1 METTLIYSVPFGCSF
16 AAIAALEWSGLPYRL
31 ARVEARD
38 PASKQHPAFLAI
50 NPLSQTPALL
60 THAGA
65 PLLESMAILL
75 HLAARAPHKGLGFAQ
90 GTPAY
95 DRLNSVL
102 SFLHTT
108 FHAAF
113 MPAFQA
119 SRAAPDDARAAIW
132 REMATEKV
140 NKSLAH
146 LERLLAGRAWLA
158 SETAPSIA
166 DAYLAATARWAE
178 PLIIRTWHACWPRW
192 NKTPASALPTPSKTA
207 CRPPARAASW
217 ATWHSTN
224 WHCQPANRRST
235 TAAGAPLLL

>member
-16 AAIAALEWSGLPYRL
+16 AAIAALEWSGLPYQL

-50 NPLSQTPALL
+50 NPLGQTPALL

-75 HLAARAPHKGLGFAQ
+75 HIAARAPASGLGFAQ
-90 GTPAY
+90 GTPQY

-119 SRAAPDDARAAIW
+119 SRAAPEDARAAVW
-132 REMATEKV
+132 REMAVEKV
-140 NKSLAH
+140 SKSLAH
-146 LERLLAGRAWLA
+146 LERLLAGRSWLA
-158 SETAPSIA
+158 SDTTPTIA

-178 PLIIRTWHACWPRW
+178 PLQLASLAHYPHVARLLATLEQDPGIRFAHAIEAGL
-192 NKTPASALPTPSKTA
+192 PATSQGGFLGHVALDQLALP
-207 CRPPARAASW
+207 
-217 ATWHSTN
+217 
-224 WHCQPANRRST
+224 
-235 TAAGAPLLL
+235 AG

>member
-16 AAIAALEWSGLPYRL
+16 AAIAALEWSGLPFQL

-50 NPLSQTPALL
+50 NPLGQTPALL

-75 HLAARAPHKGLGFAQ
+75 HIAARAPSSGLGFAQ
-90 GTPAY
+90 GTPDY

-119 SRAAPDDARAAIW
+119 ARAAEGDARAAVW
-132 REMATEKV
+132 REMAVEKV

-146 LERLLAGRAWLA
+146 LERQLEGRRWLA
-158 SETAPSIA
+158 SDAVPTIA

-178 PLIIRTWHACWPRW
+178 PLQLAQLSDYPQVARVLARLEDDPGVRFAHAIEEGL
-192 NKTPASALPTPSKTA
+192 PATSKGGFLGHVPLDQLALP
-207 CRPPARAASW
+207 
-217 ATWHSTN
+217 
-224 WHCQPANRRST
+224 
-235 TAAGAPLLL
+235 AG

>member
-38 PASKQHPAFLAI
+38 PASKQHAAFLAI
-50 NPLSQTPALL
+50 NPLGQTPALL

-75 HLAARAPHKGLGFAQ
+75 HLAARAPDSGLGFAQ
-90 GTPAY
+90 GTPEY

-119 SRAAPDDARAAIW
+119 SRATAGDARAAVW
-132 REMATEKV
+132 REMAVEKV

-146 LERLLAGRAWLA
+146 LERLLAGRRWLA
-158 SETAPSIA
+158 SKATPSVA

-178 PLIIRTWHACWPRW
+178 PLQLASLADYPNVARLLATLEQDLGIRFAHAIEAGL
-192 NKTPASALPTPSKTA
+192 PATVRGGFLGHVALAQLALP
-207 CRPPARAASW
+207 
-217 ATWHSTN
+217 
-224 WHCQPANRRST
+224 
-235 TAAGAPLLL
+235 AG

>member
-16 AAIAALEWSGLPYRL
+16 AAIAALEWSGLPFQL

-50 NPLSQTPALL
+50 NPLGQTPALL
-60 THAGA
+60 THTGA

-75 HLAARAPHKGLGFAQ
+75 HLAARAPASGLGFAQ

-95 DRLNSVL
+95 DRLNSAL

-119 SRAAPDDARAAIW
+119 SRAAEGDARAAVW
-132 REMATEKV
+132 REMAVDKV
-140 NKSLAH
+140 SKSLAH

-158 SETAPSIA
+158 SDAAPTIA

-178 PLIIRTWHACWPRW
+178 PLQLARLSDYPQVARVLAALEQDPGIRFAHAIEAGL
-192 NKTPASALPTPSKTA
+192 PAVSQGGFRGHVALDQLAS
-207 CRPPARAASW
+207 PA
-217 ATWHSTN
+217 
-224 WHCQPANRRST
+224 
-235 TAAGAPLLL
+235 G

>member
-16 AAIAALEWSGLPYRL
+16 AAIAALEWSGLPYQL

-50 NPLSQTPALL
+50 NPLGQTPALL

-75 HLAARAPHKGLGFAQ
+75 HIAARAPNSGLGFAQ
-90 GTPAY
+90 GTPQY

-119 SRAAPDDARAAIW
+119 SRAPETDARAAVW
-132 REMATEKV
+132 REMAVEKV

-158 SETAPSIA
+158 SDTGPTIA

-178 PLIIRTWHACWPRW
+178 PLQLARLADYPDTARVLAALEQDPGIRFAHAIEAGL
-192 NKTPASALPTPSKTA
+192 PAASQGGFLGHVALDQLALP
-207 CRPPARAASW
+207 
-217 ATWHSTN
+217 
-224 WHCQPANRRST
+224 
-235 TAAGAPLLL
+235 AG

>member
-16 AAIAALEWSGLPYRL
+16 AAIAVLEWSGLPFRL

-38 PASKQHPAFLAI
+38 LASKQHPAFLAI
-50 NPLSQTPALL
+50 NPLGQTPALL
-60 THAGA
+60 TQAGA

-75 HLAARAPHKGLGFAQ
+75 HLAARAPHKGLGFPQ

-95 DRLNSVL
+95 DRQNSVL

-119 SRAAPDDARAAIW
+119 ARAPDGDARAAVW
-132 REMATEKV
+132 REMAVEKV

-146 LERLLAGRAWLA
+146 LERLLTGRAWLA
-158 SETAPSIA
+158 SDTAPGIA

-178 PLIIRTWHACWPRW
+178 PLQLARLADYPKVARLLAGLEQDAGIRFAHAIE
-192 NKTPASALPTPSKTA
+192 NGLP
-207 CRPPARAASW
+207 AASQGGFRGHV
-217 ATWHSTN
+217 ALD
-224 WHCQPANRRST
+224 QLAAPA
-235 TAAGAPLLL
+235 G

>member
-38 PASKQHPAFLAI
+38 PASKRHPAFLAI

-60 THAGA
+60 THTGA

-75 HLAARAPHKGLGFAQ
+75 HLAARAPGSNLGFAQ
-90 GTPAY
+90 GTPEY

-119 SRAAPDDARAAIW
+119 ARAVPEDARAGVW
-132 REMATEKV
+132 REMAVEKV

-146 LERLLAGRAWLA
+146 LERLLAGRAWLV
-158 SETAPSIA
+158 SDTAPTIA
-166 DAYLAATARWAE
+166 NAYLAATARWAE
-178 PLIIRTWHACWPRW
+178 PLQLASLADYPNTARVLAALELDPGIRFAHAIEDGVP
-192 NKTPASALPTPSKTA
+192 
-207 CRPPARAASW
+207 AASRGGFLGHV
-217 ATWHSTN
+217 ALDQLAQN
-224 WHCQPANRRST
+224 
-235 TAAGAPLLL
+235 AG

>member
-38 PASKQHPAFLAI
+38 PASKRHPAFLAI

-60 THAGA
+60 THTGA

-75 HLAARAPHKGLGFAQ
+75 HLAARAPGSSLGFAQ
-90 GTPAY
+90 GTPEY

-119 SRAAPDDARAAIW
+119 ARAVPEDARAGVW
-132 REMATEKV
+132 REMAVEKV

-146 LERLLAGRAWLA
+146 LERLLAGRAWLV
-158 SETAPSIA
+158 SDTAPTIA

-178 PLIIRTWHACWPRW
+178 PLQLASLADYPNTARVLAALELDPGIRFAHAIEDGVP
-192 NKTPASALPTPSKTA
+192 
-207 CRPPARAASW
+207 AASRGGFLGHV
-217 ATWHSTN
+217 ALDQLAQN
-224 WHCQPANRRST
+224 
-235 TAAGAPLLL
+235 AG

>member
-1 METTLIYSVPFGCSF
+1 MVSTLIYSVPFGCSF
-16 AAIAALEWSGLPYRL
+16 AAIVALEWSGLPYRL

-60 THAGA
+60 THTGA

-75 HLAARAPHKGLGFAQ
+75 HIAARAPHSGLGFAQ
-90 GTPAY
+90 GTPAC

-102 SFLHTT
+102 SFLHTS

-119 SRAAPDDARAAIW
+119 ARAADGDARAAVW
-132 REMATEKV
+132 REMAVEKV
-140 NKSLAH
+140 NQGLAH

-158 SETAPSIA
+158 SDTAPTIA

-178 PLIIRTWHACWPRW
+178 PLRLARLADYPHVTRVLAALEDDPGVRFAHAIEDGLPATSRGGFRGHVALDQLAA
-192 NKTPASALPTPSKTA
+192 PAS
-207 CRPPARAASW
+207 
-217 ATWHSTN
+217 
-224 WHCQPANRRST
+224 
-235 TAAGAPLLL
+235 

>member
-16 AAIAALEWSGLPYRL
+16 AAIAALEWSGLPFRL

-60 THAGA
+60 THAGM

-75 HLAARAPHKGLGFAQ
+75 HIAARAPHKGLGHAQ
-90 GTPAY
+90 GTPGY
-95 DRLNSVL
+95 DHLNSVL

-119 SRAAPDDARAAIW
+119 ARAAQGDARAAVW
-132 REMATEKV
+132 REMAIEKV
-140 NKSLAH
+140 NQSLAH
-146 LERLLAGRAWLA
+146 LERLLIGRSWLA
-158 SETAPSIA
+158 SDTAPSVA

-178 PLIIRTWHACWPRW
+178 PLQLARLDDYPRVARLLATLEQDPGIRFAHAIEDGVP
-192 NKTPASALPTPSKTA
+192 
-207 CRPPARAASW
+207 AASQGGFLGHV
-217 ATWHSTN
+217 ALD
-224 WHCQPANRRST
+224 QL
-235 TAAGAPLLL
+235 AAKAG

>member
-16 AAIAALEWSGLPYRL
+16 AAIVALEWSGLPFQL

-38 PASKQHPAFLAI
+38 PASKQHPAFLAV
-50 NPLSQTPALL
+50 NPLGQTPALL
-60 THAGA
+60 THTGA

-75 HLAARAPHKGLGFAQ
+75 HLAARAPDSQLGFAQ

-119 SRAAPDDARAAIW
+119 ARAAEGDVRAAVW
-132 REMATEKV
+132 RDMAVEKV

-146 LERLLAGRAWLA
+146 LERLLEGRRWLA
-158 SETAPSIA
+158 SDATPTIA

-178 PLIIRTWHACWPRW
+178 PLQLARLSDYPQVARVLARLEDDPGVRFAHTIEEGL
-192 NKTPASALPTPSKTA
+192 PATSQGGFLGHVPLDQLAL
-207 CRPPARAASW
+207 
-217 ATWHSTN
+217 
-224 WHCQPANRRST
+224 Q
-235 TAAGAPLLL
+235 AG